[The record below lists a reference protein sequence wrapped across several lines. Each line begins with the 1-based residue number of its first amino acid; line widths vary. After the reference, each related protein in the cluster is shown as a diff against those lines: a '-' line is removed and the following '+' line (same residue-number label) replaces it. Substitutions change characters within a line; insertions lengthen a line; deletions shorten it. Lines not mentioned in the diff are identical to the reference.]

1 MNLINK
7 IYNNSGFLDSVPTER
22 CIMILYFAT
31 EIKLR
36 WSLFNR

>member
-31 EIKLR
+31 GIKLR